1 MMISLLKGLH
11 ETGRT
16 ALPLL
21 MVLLFIPFLDV
32 NSQEGEPFMN
42 HIKPENVPFAKI
54 TSITE
59 DIENTMVFAG
69 NSGVITF
76 DSEDWQHLQVPNIP
90 MVVSADSILPM
101 IYVGGRGFYGY
112 LLASGDGTYEY
123 HDLGEEEVE
132 SGDISRIYQTDQH
145 IIYYG
150 KDMIAMA
157 DRKILYNASR
167 YRADSI
173 TDFAGMFIFEDKI
186 YVNILEVGLHE
197 LADRQAN
204 RMKSSID
211 FSDSEILFWLE
222 YGKEILIGTSKNR
235 LYRFNGRTFRS
246 IYLGDQEYLSESSLK
261 GAVWLEE
268 DILAL
273 STILGGCLIVNVK
286 NGRTLNI
293 LNLQTGLPDD
303 EIFAIMKDQN
313 KGLWIAHQYGLTR
326 VDVSLP
332 VRSYENYPGLS
343 GNLTAVAM
351 LNSTLYVSTN
361 EGVFYLQEKK
371 DYVVTTQE
379 RILKF
384 ETPSPIQLKVEEPNV
399 DEELATQPIQTE
411 VSPRECTGQPLGRIG
426 KRK

>member
-1 MMISLLKGLH
+1 MMISLLKVLH

-21 MVLLFIPFLDV
+21 LVLLFFPLLDV
-32 NSQEGEPFMN
+32 TSQEGEPFMN
-42 HIKPENVPFAKI
+42 HIKPENVPVAKI

-90 MVVSADSILPM
+90 MVVSADSTLPM
-101 IYVGGRGFYGY
+101 VYVGGRGFYGY
-112 LLASGDGTYEY
+112 LLKSGDGTYEY
-123 HDLGEEEVE
+123 HDLGEKGVE
-132 SGDISRIYQTDQH
+132 SGDITRIYQTDQH

-150 KDMIAMA
+150 LDMIAMA

-186 YVNILEVGLHE
+186 YVNILEVGIHE
-197 LADRQAN
+197 LDDREAN

-211 FSDSEILFWLE
+211 FSGSEILFWLE
-222 YGKEILIGTSKNR
+222 YGKEILFGTNKNR

-268 DILAL
+268 DIIAL
-273 STILGGCLIVNVK
+273 STILGGCLIVDVK
-286 NGRTLNI
+286 NGKTLNT

-303 EIFAIMKDQN
+303 EIFAIAKQ
-313 KGLWIAHQYGLTR
+313 
-326 VDVSLP
+326 
-332 VRSYENYPGLS
+332 
-343 GNLTAVAM
+343 
-351 LNSTLYVSTN
+351 
-361 EGVFYLQEKK
+361 
-371 DYVVTTQE
+371 
-379 RILKF
+379 
-384 ETPSPIQLKVEEPNV
+384 
-399 DEELATQPIQTE
+399 
-411 VSPRECTGQPLGRIG
+411 
-426 KRK
+426 